1 MFSSSLTTILAI
13 GALAML
19 SAGSLAYVF
28 LFGRIET
35 ENRTGKRLDQVQKRN
50 PVVVAASARGV
61 DPARRRKSVQE
72 TLKGIDENQKAKKS
86 GPGTSPPLALRVQ
99 QAGLNCSR
107 RTFILI
113 SAATGAALFLIAWV
127 SGAPIYAS
135 LCLLAT
141 GLFGL
146 PRWVVNF
153 LRRRRVNKFLAGFA
167 DAIDVIVRG
176 VKAGLP
182 LNDCIKIIASEA
194 VDPVKT
200 EFRKISETQAL
211 GVPLSD
217 AVAKLADRVPA
228 PEANFFSIVI
238 SIQQSAGGNLAETL
252 ANLSRVLRDRASM
265 KGKIKAMSMEAK
277 ASAVIIGSL
286 PPIVMLMVYL
296 TSPAYIILLFI
307 DPLGNVILGASAFW
321 MLLGILVM
329 RKMVNFDF

>member
-1 MFSSSLTTILAI
+1 MFGSMTTVLAI
-13 GALAML
+13 AGLAML

-28 LFGRIET
+28 LYGRIET
-35 ENRTGKRLDQVQKRN
+35 ENRSGKRLDQVQKRN
-50 PVVVAASARGV
+50 PVVVAANARGV

-72 TLKGIDENQKAKKS
+72 TLKGLDEKQKAKN
-86 GPGTSPPLALRVQ
+86 GPGKSPPLALRIQ

-107 RTFILI
+107 RAFLLI
-113 SAATGAALFLIAWV
+113 SAATGAGLFLIAWV
-127 SGAPIYAS
+127 LGAPILAS
-135 LCLLAT
+135 VGFLVA
-141 GLFGL
+141 GLFGV

-153 LRRRRVNKFLAGFA
+153 LRRRRVNKFIAGFA

-200 EFRKISETQAL
+200 EFRKISETQSL

-217 AVAKLADRVPA
+217 AVTRLADRVPA
-228 PEANFFSIVI
+228 PEANFFAIVI
-238 SIQQSAGGNLAETL
+238 SIQQVAGGNLAETL
-252 ANLSRVLRDRASM
+252 ANLSRVLRERSSM

-277 ASAVIIGSL
+277 ASAVIIGAL
-286 PPIVMLMVYL
+286 PIIVMIMVYL
-296 TSPAYIILLFI
+296 TSPAYIMLLFI
-307 DPLGNVILGASAFW
+307 NPLGNIILGASFIW